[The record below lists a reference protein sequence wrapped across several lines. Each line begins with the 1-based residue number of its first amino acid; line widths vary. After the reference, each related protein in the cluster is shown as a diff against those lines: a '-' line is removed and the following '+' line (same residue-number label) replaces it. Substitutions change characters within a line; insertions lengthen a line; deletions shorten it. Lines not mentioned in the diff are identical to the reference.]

1 MSATTDSGRRGLA
14 LMERLLDSLTDP
26 ARRERSVAAALL
38 CYVALWT
45 LYGILAKASQD
56 IHVDMS
62 EQFALARELA
72 LGYPKHPPLTMAV
85 VRAWFAVFPAADWAY
100 YLLAMANVGLT
111 LWIVWRLMARFVD
124 GEKRVVGLALLTL
137 VPFFNFHALKFN
149 VNTVLMPLWA
159 ATTLWFLRSFE
170 TRRPLDAALAG
181 LAAAASMYGKY
192 WSVFL
197 LIGLGLAALAD
208 PRRAAYFRSAA
219 PWVTVAVGALALAP
233 HAAWLVANDFAPFSY
248 AVVVHG
254 ASSLV
259 STLGAVGGY
268 LAGSVGYVAIPLII
282 VYFAARPVGAT
293 VRDMAWPAQPQ
304 RRLAALAFWA
314 VLLTPALVAPFTG
327 VRLTSLW
334 TMSAW
339 TLLPVMLLSSPQV
352 TISRRDALGHP
363 ERWPPPSRSR
373 WSPPLRRSA
382 LPSTAPSRRRALLS
396 PRYWPSRSRGCGAR
410 QPINRCGC
418 SAATRNSPTP
428 CRSTCRA
435 NHSRC
440 MCSTG
445 SRFPR
450 RWRRAS
456 GATASRWSV
465 RRAPRS
471 ARPPACVSTAR
482 SRGRAARCPACR
494 SKSRSSGVTSASG
507 ASGRAI
513 SSSPFRRCRRTGSPA
528 ARPRYGLPGAALQNG
543 MTAVLSSVTAF
554 CSVERPCACV
564 RSKSA

>member
-26 ARRERSVAAALL
+26 ERRERSVAAALL

-219 PWVTVAVGALALAP
+219 PWITVAVGALALAP

-339 TLLPVMLLSSPQV
+339 TLLPVMLLSSPLV
-352 TISRRDALGHP
+352 MISRRDALGILTLAAAFPVAVVVAAPAIGFAIHSSEPPPGTAQSSLLAEPVERVWRETTNQPLRLFGGYEEFTDAVPFYMPSQPFAVHVLDGVAVSQALEARIGRDGIALVCPTRSP
-363 ERWPPPSRSR
+363 ERPTTGLCIDRAVARARCSLPGMQVEVEVFRRYLGVGGKRARYLIITIPPMQADRL
-373 WSPPLRRSA
+373 PPLRD
-382 LPSTAPSRRRALLS
+382 L
-396 PRYWPSRSRGCGAR
+396 
-410 QPINRCGC
+410 
-418 SAATRNSPTP
+418 AAGYP
-428 CRSTCRA
+428 
-435 NHSRC
+435 
-440 MCSTG
+440 
-445 SRFPR
+445 
-450 RWRRAS
+450 
-456 GATASRWSV
+456 V
-465 RRAPRS
+465 R
-471 ARPPACVSTAR
+471 
-482 SRGRAARCPACR
+482 
-494 SKSRSSGVTSASG
+494 
-507 ASGRAI
+507 
-513 SSSPFRRCRRTGSPA
+513 PFKT
-528 ARPRYGLPGAALQNG
+528 
-543 MTAVLSSVTAF
+543 
-554 CSVERPCACV
+554 E
-564 RSKSA
+564 

>member
-339 TLLPVMLLSSPQV
+339 TLLPVMLLSSPLV
-352 TISRRDALGHP
+352 TISRRDALGILTLAAAFPVAMVAAAPAIGFAIHSSEPPPGTAQSSLLAEPVERVWRETTNQPLRLFGGYEEFTDAVPFYMPSQPLAVHVLDGVAVSQALEARIGRDGIALVCPTRSP
-363 ERWPPPSRSR
+363 ERPTTGLCIDRAVARARCSLPGMQVEVEVFRRHLGVGGKRARYLIITIPPMQADRL
-373 WSPPLRRSA
+373 PPLRD
-382 LPSTAPSRRRALLS
+382 L
-396 PRYWPSRSRGCGAR
+396 
-410 QPINRCGC
+410 
-418 SAATRNSPTP
+418 ATGYP
-428 CRSTCRA
+428 
-435 NHSRC
+435 
-440 MCSTG
+440 
-445 SRFPR
+445 
-450 RWRRAS
+450 
-456 GATASRWSV
+456 
-465 RRAPRS
+465 
-471 ARPPACVSTAR
+471 ARPFKT
-482 SRGRAARCPACR
+482 
-494 SKSRSSGVTSASG
+494 
-507 ASGRAI
+507 
-513 SSSPFRRCRRTGSPA
+513 
-528 ARPRYGLPGAALQNG
+528 
-543 MTAVLSSVTAF
+543 
-554 CSVERPCACV
+554 E
-564 RSKSA
+564 

>member
-45 LYGILAKASQD
+45 LYGLLAKASQD

-170 TRRPLDAALAG
+170 TRRPLDAALTG

-282 VYFAARPVGAT
+282 VSFAARPVGAT

-339 TLLPVMLLSSPQV
+339 TLLPVMLLSSPLV
-352 TISRRDALGHP
+352 MISRRDALGILTLAAAFPVAMVAAAPAIGFAIHSSEPPPGTAQSSLLAEPVERVWRETTNQPLRLFGGYEEFTDAVPFYMPSQPLAVHVLDGVAVSQALEARIGRDGIALVCPTRSP
-363 ERWPPPSRSR
+363 ERPTTGLCIDRAVARARCSLPGMQVEVEVFRRHLGVGGKRARYLIITIPPMQADRL
-373 WSPPLRRSA
+373 PPLRD
-382 LPSTAPSRRRALLS
+382 L
-396 PRYWPSRSRGCGAR
+396 
-410 QPINRCGC
+410 
-418 SAATRNSPTP
+418 ATGYP
-428 CRSTCRA
+428 
-435 NHSRC
+435 
-440 MCSTG
+440 
-445 SRFPR
+445 
-450 RWRRAS
+450 
-456 GATASRWSV
+456 
-465 RRAPRS
+465 
-471 ARPPACVSTAR
+471 ARPFKT
-482 SRGRAARCPACR
+482 
-494 SKSRSSGVTSASG
+494 
-507 ASGRAI
+507 
-513 SSSPFRRCRRTGSPA
+513 
-528 ARPRYGLPGAALQNG
+528 
-543 MTAVLSSVTAF
+543 
-554 CSVERPCACV
+554 E
-564 RSKSA
+564 

>member
-14 LMERLLDSLTDP
+14 FMERLLDSLTDP

-45 LYGILAKASQD
+45 LYGTLAKASQD

-100 YLLAMANVGLT
+100 YLLAMANIGLT

-282 VYFAARPVGAT
+282 VSFAVRPVGAT

-314 VLLTPALVAPFTG
+314 VLLTPALVAPVTG

-352 TISRRDALGHP
+352 TISRRDALGILNVAAAFPVAMVAAAPAIGFAIHSSEPPPGTAQSSLLAEPVERVWRETTNQPLRLFGGYEEFTDAVPFYMPSQPFAVHVLDGVAVSQALEARIGRDGIALVCPTRSP
-363 ERWPPPSRSR
+363 ERPTTGLCIDRAVARARCSLPGMQVEVEVFRRYLGVGGKRARYLIITIPPMQADRL
-373 WSPPLRRSA
+373 PPLRD
-382 LPSTAPSRRRALLS
+382 L
-396 PRYWPSRSRGCGAR
+396 
-410 QPINRCGC
+410 
-418 SAATRNSPTP
+418 ATGYP
-428 CRSTCRA
+428 
-435 NHSRC
+435 
-440 MCSTG
+440 
-445 SRFPR
+445 
-450 RWRRAS
+450 
-456 GATASRWSV
+456 V
-465 RRAPRS
+465 R
-471 ARPPACVSTAR
+471 
-482 SRGRAARCPACR
+482 
-494 SKSRSSGVTSASG
+494 
-507 ASGRAI
+507 
-513 SSSPFRRCRRTGSPA
+513 PFKT
-528 ARPRYGLPGAALQNG
+528 
-543 MTAVLSSVTAF
+543 
-554 CSVERPCACV
+554 E
-564 RSKSA
+564 

>member
-352 TISRRDALGHP
+352 TISRRDALGILTLAAAFPVAMVAAAPAIGFAIHSSEPPPGTAQSSLLAEPVERVWRETTNQPLRLFGGYEEFTDAVPFYMPSQPFAVHVLDGVAVSQALEARIGRDGIALVCPTRSP
-363 ERWPPPSRSR
+363 ERPTTGLCIDRAVARARCSLPGMQVEVEVFRRYLGVGGKRARYLIITIPPMQADRL
-373 WSPPLRRSA
+373 PPLRD
-382 LPSTAPSRRRALLS
+382 L
-396 PRYWPSRSRGCGAR
+396 
-410 QPINRCGC
+410 
-418 SAATRNSPTP
+418 ATGYP
-428 CRSTCRA
+428 
-435 NHSRC
+435 
-440 MCSTG
+440 
-445 SRFPR
+445 
-450 RWRRAS
+450 
-456 GATASRWSV
+456 V
-465 RRAPRS
+465 R
-471 ARPPACVSTAR
+471 
-482 SRGRAARCPACR
+482 
-494 SKSRSSGVTSASG
+494 
-507 ASGRAI
+507 
-513 SSSPFRRCRRTGSPA
+513 PFKT
-528 ARPRYGLPGAALQNG
+528 
-543 MTAVLSSVTAF
+543 
-554 CSVERPCACV
+554 E
-564 RSKSA
+564 

>member
-282 VYFAARPVGAT
+282 VSFAVRPVGAT

-314 VLLTPALVAPFTG
+314 VLLTPALVAPVTG

-339 TLLPVMLLSSPQV
+339 TLLPVMLLSSPLV
-352 TISRRDALGHP
+352 MISRRDALGILTLSAAFPVAMVAAAPAIGFAIHSSEPPPGTAQSSLLAEPVERVWRETTNQPLRLFGGYEEFTDAVPFYMPSHPLAVHVLDGVAVSQALEARIGRDGIALVCPTRSP
-363 ERWPPPSRSR
+363 ERPTTGLCIDRAVARARCSLPGMQVEVEVFRRHLGVGGKRARYLIITIPPMQADRL
-373 WSPPLRRSA
+373 PPLRD
-382 LPSTAPSRRRALLS
+382 L
-396 PRYWPSRSRGCGAR
+396 
-410 QPINRCGC
+410 
-418 SAATRNSPTP
+418 ATGYP
-428 CRSTCRA
+428 
-435 NHSRC
+435 
-440 MCSTG
+440 
-445 SRFPR
+445 
-450 RWRRAS
+450 
-456 GATASRWSV
+456 V
-465 RRAPRS
+465 R
-471 ARPPACVSTAR
+471 
-482 SRGRAARCPACR
+482 
-494 SKSRSSGVTSASG
+494 
-507 ASGRAI
+507 
-513 SSSPFRRCRRTGSPA
+513 PFKT
-528 ARPRYGLPGAALQNG
+528 
-543 MTAVLSSVTAF
+543 
-554 CSVERPCACV
+554 E
-564 RSKSA
+564 

>member
-45 LYGILAKASQD
+45 LYGMLAKASQD

-282 VYFAARPVGAT
+282 VSFAARPVGAT
-293 VRDMAWPAQPQ
+293 IRDMAWPAQPQ

-339 TLLPVMLLSSPQV
+339 TLLPVMLLSSPLV
-352 TISRRDALGHP
+352 MISRRDALGILTLAAAFPVAMVAAAPAIGFAIHSSEPPPGTAQSSLLAEPVERVWRETTDQPLRLFGGYEEFTDAVPFYMPSHPLAVHVLDGVAVSQALEARIGRDGIALVCPTRSP
-363 ERWPPPSRSR
+363 ERPTTGLCIDRAVARARCSLPGMQVEVEVFRRHLGVGGKRARYLIITIPPMQADRL
-373 WSPPLRRSA
+373 PPLRD
-382 LPSTAPSRRRALLS
+382 L
-396 PRYWPSRSRGCGAR
+396 
-410 QPINRCGC
+410 
-418 SAATRNSPTP
+418 ATGYP
-428 CRSTCRA
+428 
-435 NHSRC
+435 
-440 MCSTG
+440 
-445 SRFPR
+445 
-450 RWRRAS
+450 
-456 GATASRWSV
+456 
-465 RRAPRS
+465 
-471 ARPPACVSTAR
+471 ARPF
-482 SRGRAARCPACR
+482 
-494 SKSRSSGVTSASG
+494 K
-507 ASGRAI
+507 
-513 SSSPFRRCRRTGSPA
+513 
-528 ARPRYGLPGAALQNG
+528 
-543 MTAVLSSVTAF
+543 M
-554 CSVERPCACV
+554 E
-564 RSKSA
+564 

>member
-14 LMERLLDSLTDP
+14 FMERLLDSLTDP

-45 LYGILAKASQD
+45 LYGTLAKASQD

-100 YLLAMANVGLT
+100 YLLAMANIGLT

-124 GEKRVVGLALLTL
+124 GEKRVVGLALLTW

-339 TLLPVMLLSSPQV
+339 TLLPVMLLSSPLV
-352 TISRRDALGHP
+352 MISRRDALGILTLAAAFPVAVVVAAPAIGFAIHSSEPPPGTAQSSLLAEPVERVWRETTNQPLRLFGGYEEFTDAAPFYMPSQPFAVHVLDGVAVSQALEARIGRDGIALVCPTRSP
-363 ERWPPPSRSR
+363 ERPTTGLCIDRAVARARCSLPGMQVEVEVFRRYLGVGGKRARYLIITIPPMQADRL
-373 WSPPLRRSA
+373 PPLRD
-382 LPSTAPSRRRALLS
+382 L
-396 PRYWPSRSRGCGAR
+396 
-410 QPINRCGC
+410 
-418 SAATRNSPTP
+418 ATGYP
-428 CRSTCRA
+428 
-435 NHSRC
+435 
-440 MCSTG
+440 
-445 SRFPR
+445 
-450 RWRRAS
+450 
-456 GATASRWSV
+456 
-465 RRAPRS
+465 
-471 ARPPACVSTAR
+471 ARPFKT
-482 SRGRAARCPACR
+482 
-494 SKSRSSGVTSASG
+494 
-507 ASGRAI
+507 
-513 SSSPFRRCRRTGSPA
+513 
-528 ARPRYGLPGAALQNG
+528 
-543 MTAVLSSVTAF
+543 
-554 CSVERPCACV
+554 E
-564 RSKSA
+564 

>member
-282 VYFAARPVGAT
+282 VSFAARPVGAT
-293 VRDMAWPAQPQ
+293 IRDMAWPAQPQ

-339 TLLPVMLLSSPQV
+339 TLLPVMLLSSPLV
-352 TISRRDALGHP
+352 MISRRDALGILTLAAAFPVAMVAAAPAIGFAIHSSEPPPGTAQSSLLAEPVERVWRETTDQPLRLFGGYEEFTDAVPFYMPSHPLAVHVLDGVAVSQALEARIGRDGIALVCPTRSP
-363 ERWPPPSRSR
+363 ERLTTGLCIDRAVARARCSLPGMQVEVEVFRRHLGVGGKRARYLIITIPPMQADRL
-373 WSPPLRRSA
+373 PPLRD
-382 LPSTAPSRRRALLS
+382 L
-396 PRYWPSRSRGCGAR
+396 
-410 QPINRCGC
+410 
-418 SAATRNSPTP
+418 ATGYP
-428 CRSTCRA
+428 
-435 NHSRC
+435 
-440 MCSTG
+440 
-445 SRFPR
+445 
-450 RWRRAS
+450 
-456 GATASRWSV
+456 
-465 RRAPRS
+465 
-471 ARPPACVSTAR
+471 ARPFKT
-482 SRGRAARCPACR
+482 
-494 SKSRSSGVTSASG
+494 
-507 ASGRAI
+507 
-513 SSSPFRRCRRTGSPA
+513 
-528 ARPRYGLPGAALQNG
+528 
-543 MTAVLSSVTAF
+543 
-554 CSVERPCACV
+554 E
-564 RSKSA
+564 

>member
-56 IHVDMS
+56 VHVDMS

-282 VYFAARPVGAT
+282 VYFAARPVSAT

-352 TISRRDALGHP
+352 TISRRDALGILTLAAAFPVAMVAAAPAIGFAIHSSEPPPGTAQSSLLAEPVERVWRETTNQPLRLFGGYEEFTDAVPFYMPSQPFAVHVLDGVAVSQALEARIGRDGIALVCPTRSP
-363 ERWPPPSRSR
+363 ERPTTGLCIDRAVARARCSLPGMQVEVEVFRRYLGVGGKRARYLIITIPPMQADRL
-373 WSPPLRRSA
+373 PPLRD
-382 LPSTAPSRRRALLS
+382 L
-396 PRYWPSRSRGCGAR
+396 
-410 QPINRCGC
+410 
-418 SAATRNSPTP
+418 ATGYP
-428 CRSTCRA
+428 
-435 NHSRC
+435 
-440 MCSTG
+440 
-445 SRFPR
+445 
-450 RWRRAS
+450 
-456 GATASRWSV
+456 
-465 RRAPRS
+465 
-471 ARPPACVSTAR
+471 ARPFKT
-482 SRGRAARCPACR
+482 
-494 SKSRSSGVTSASG
+494 
-507 ASGRAI
+507 
-513 SSSPFRRCRRTGSPA
+513 
-528 ARPRYGLPGAALQNG
+528 
-543 MTAVLSSVTAF
+543 
-554 CSVERPCACV
+554 E
-564 RSKSA
+564 

>member
-45 LYGILAKASQD
+45 LYGTLAKASQD

-282 VYFAARPVGAT
+282 VSFAARPVGAT
-293 VRDMAWPAQPQ
+293 VRDMAWPAQPE

-352 TISRRDALGHP
+352 TISRRDALGILTLAAAFPVAMVAAAPAIGFAIHSSEPPPGTAQSSLLAEPVERVWRETTDQPLRLFGGYEEFTDAVPFYMPSHPLAVHVLDGVAVSQALEARIGRDGIALVCPTRSP
-363 ERWPPPSRSR
+363 ERPTTGLCIDRAVARARCSLPGTQVEVEVFRRYLGVGSTRERYLIVTIPPMQADKL
-373 WSPPLRRSA
+373 PPLRELVA
-382 LPSTAPSRRRALLS
+382 GYATPQFKTGQL
-396 PRYWPSRSRGCGAR
+396 
-410 QPINRCGC
+410 QP
-418 SAATRNSPTP
+418 
-428 CRSTCRA
+428 
-435 NHSRC
+435 
-440 MCSTG
+440 
-445 SRFPR
+445 
-450 RWRRAS
+450 
-456 GATASRWSV
+456 
-465 RRAPRS
+465 
-471 ARPPACVSTAR
+471 
-482 SRGRAARCPACR
+482 
-494 SKSRSSGVTSASG
+494 
-507 ASGRAI
+507 
-513 SSSPFRRCRRTGSPA
+513 
-528 ARPRYGLPGAALQNG
+528 
-543 MTAVLSSVTAF
+543 
-554 CSVERPCACV
+554 
-564 RSKSA
+564 

>member
-268 LAGSVGYVAIPLII
+268 LAGSVGYIAIPLIL

-352 TISRRDALGHP
+352 TISRRDALGILTLAAAFPVAMVAAAPAIGFAIHSSEPPPGTAQSSLLAEPVERVWRETTNQPLRLFGGYEEFTDAVPFYMPSQPLAVHLLDGVVVSQALEARIGRDGIALVCPTRSP
-363 ERWPPPSRSR
+363 ERPPAGLCIDRAVARARCSLPGMQVEVEVLRR
-373 WSPPLRRSA
+373 HLGVGGKRARYLIITIPPMQADRLPPLRD
-382 LPSTAPSRRRALLS
+382 L
-396 PRYWPSRSRGCGAR
+396 
-410 QPINRCGC
+410 
-418 SAATRNSPTP
+418 ATGYP
-428 CRSTCRA
+428 
-435 NHSRC
+435 
-440 MCSTG
+440 
-445 SRFPR
+445 
-450 RWRRAS
+450 
-456 GATASRWSV
+456 V
-465 RRAPRS
+465 R
-471 ARPPACVSTAR
+471 
-482 SRGRAARCPACR
+482 
-494 SKSRSSGVTSASG
+494 
-507 ASGRAI
+507 
-513 SSSPFRRCRRTGSPA
+513 PFKT
-528 ARPRYGLPGAALQNG
+528 
-543 MTAVLSSVTAF
+543 
-554 CSVERPCACV
+554 E
-564 RSKSA
+564 

>member
-1 MSATTDSGRRGLA
+1 
-14 LMERLLDSLTDP
+14 MERLLDSLTDP

-124 GEKRVVGLALLTL
+124 GEKRVVGLALLTW

-339 TLLPVMLLSSPQV
+339 TLLPVMLLSSPLV
-352 TISRRDALGHP
+352 MISRRDALGILTLAAAFPVAVVVAAPAIGFAIHSSEPPPGTAQSSLLAEPVERVWRETTNQPLRLFGGYEEFTDAVPFYMPSQPFAVHVLDGVAVSQALEARIGRDGIALVCPTRSP
-363 ERWPPPSRSR
+363 ERPTTGLCIDRAVARARCSLPGMQVEVEVFRRYLGVGGKRARYLIITIPPMQADRL
-373 WSPPLRRSA
+373 PPLRD
-382 LPSTAPSRRRALLS
+382 L
-396 PRYWPSRSRGCGAR
+396 
-410 QPINRCGC
+410 
-418 SAATRNSPTP
+418 ATGYP
-428 CRSTCRA
+428 
-435 NHSRC
+435 
-440 MCSTG
+440 
-445 SRFPR
+445 
-450 RWRRAS
+450 
-456 GATASRWSV
+456 V
-465 RRAPRS
+465 R
-471 ARPPACVSTAR
+471 
-482 SRGRAARCPACR
+482 
-494 SKSRSSGVTSASG
+494 
-507 ASGRAI
+507 
-513 SSSPFRRCRRTGSPA
+513 PFKT
-528 ARPRYGLPGAALQNG
+528 
-543 MTAVLSSVTAF
+543 
-554 CSVERPCACV
+554 E
-564 RSKSA
+564 

>member
-56 IHVDMS
+56 VHVDMS

-85 VRAWFAVFPAADWAY
+85 VRAWFAVFPTADWAY

-159 ATTLWFLRSFE
+159 VTTLWFLRSFE
-170 TRRPLDAALAG
+170 TQRPLDAALAG

-268 LAGSVGYVAIPLII
+268 FAGSVGYVAIPLII
-282 VYFAARPVGAT
+282 VYFAARPVSAT

-339 TLLPVMLLSSPQV
+339 TLLPVMLLSSPLV
-352 TISRRDALGHP
+352 MISRRDALGILTLAAAFPVAVVVAAPAIGFAIHSSEPPPGTAQSSLLAEPVERVWRETTNQPLRLFGGYEEFTDAVPFYMPSHPLAVHVLDGVAVSQALEARIGRDGIALVCPTRSP
-363 ERWPPPSRSR
+363 ERPTTGLCIDRAVVRARCSLPGVQVEIEVFRRYLGVTGKRARYLIITIPPMQADRL
-373 WSPPLRRSA
+373 PPLRD
-382 LPSTAPSRRRALLS
+382 L
-396 PRYWPSRSRGCGAR
+396 
-410 QPINRCGC
+410 
-418 SAATRNSPTP
+418 ATGYP
-428 CRSTCRA
+428 
-435 NHSRC
+435 
-440 MCSTG
+440 
-445 SRFPR
+445 
-450 RWRRAS
+450 
-456 GATASRWSV
+456 
-465 RRAPRS
+465 
-471 ARPPACVSTAR
+471 ARPFKT
-482 SRGRAARCPACR
+482 
-494 SKSRSSGVTSASG
+494 
-507 ASGRAI
+507 
-513 SSSPFRRCRRTGSPA
+513 
-528 ARPRYGLPGAALQNG
+528 
-543 MTAVLSSVTAF
+543 
-554 CSVERPCACV
+554 E
-564 RSKSA
+564 

>member
-282 VYFAARPVGAT
+282 VSFAARPVGAT
-293 VRDMAWPAQPQ
+293 IRDMAWPAQPQ

-339 TLLPVMLLSSPQV
+339 TLLPVMLLSSPLV
-352 TISRRDALGHP
+352 MISRRDALGILTLAAAFPVAMVAAAPAIGFAIHSSEPPPGTAQSSLLAEPVERVWRETTNQPLRLFGGYEEFTDAVPFYMPSQPLAVHLLDGVVVSQALEARIGRDGIALVCPTRSP
-363 ERWPPPSRSR
+363 ERPTTGLCIDRAVARARCSLPGMQVEVEVFRRHLGVGGKRARYLIITIPPMQADRL
-373 WSPPLRRSA
+373 PPLRD
-382 LPSTAPSRRRALLS
+382 L
-396 PRYWPSRSRGCGAR
+396 
-410 QPINRCGC
+410 
-418 SAATRNSPTP
+418 ATGYP
-428 CRSTCRA
+428 
-435 NHSRC
+435 
-440 MCSTG
+440 
-445 SRFPR
+445 
-450 RWRRAS
+450 
-456 GATASRWSV
+456 
-465 RRAPRS
+465 
-471 ARPPACVSTAR
+471 ARPFKT
-482 SRGRAARCPACR
+482 
-494 SKSRSSGVTSASG
+494 
-507 ASGRAI
+507 
-513 SSSPFRRCRRTGSPA
+513 
-528 ARPRYGLPGAALQNG
+528 
-543 MTAVLSSVTAF
+543 
-554 CSVERPCACV
+554 E
-564 RSKSA
+564 

>member
-219 PWVTVAVGALALAP
+219 PWVIVAVGALALAP

-282 VYFAARPVGAT
+282 VSFAARPVGAT
-293 VRDMAWPAQPQ
+293 IRDMAWPAQPQ

-339 TLLPVMLLSSPQV
+339 TLLPVMLLSSPLMM
-352 TISRRDALGHP
+352 ISRRDALGILTLATAFPVAMVAAAPAIGFAIHSSEPPPGTAQSSLLAEPVERVWRETTNQPLRLFGGYEEFTDAVPFYMPSHPLAVHVLDGVAVSQALEARIGRDGIALVCPTRSP
-363 ERWPPPSRSR
+363 ERPTTGLCIDRAVARARCSLPGMQVEVEVFRRHLGVGGKRARYLIITIPPMQADRL
-373 WSPPLRRSA
+373 PPLRD
-382 LPSTAPSRRRALLS
+382 L
-396 PRYWPSRSRGCGAR
+396 
-410 QPINRCGC
+410 
-418 SAATRNSPTP
+418 ATGYP
-428 CRSTCRA
+428 
-435 NHSRC
+435 
-440 MCSTG
+440 
-445 SRFPR
+445 
-450 RWRRAS
+450 
-456 GATASRWSV
+456 V
-465 RRAPRS
+465 R
-471 ARPPACVSTAR
+471 
-482 SRGRAARCPACR
+482 
-494 SKSRSSGVTSASG
+494 
-507 ASGRAI
+507 
-513 SSSPFRRCRRTGSPA
+513 PFKT
-528 ARPRYGLPGAALQNG
+528 
-543 MTAVLSSVTAF
+543 
-554 CSVERPCACV
+554 E
-564 RSKSA
+564 

>member
-14 LMERLLDSLTDP
+14 LMERLLDSLIDP

-170 TRRPLDAALAG
+170 TRRPLEAALAG

-233 HAAWLVANDFAPFSY
+233 HVAWLVTNDFAPFSY

-254 ASSLV
+254 ASSFV

-282 VYFAARPVGAT
+282 VVVAARPMGTT

-339 TLLPVMLLSSPQV
+339 TLLPVMLLSSPLV
-352 TISRRDALGHP
+352 MISRRDALAILTLAAAFPVAMVAAAPAIGFAIHSSEPPPGTAQSSLLAEPVERVWRETTNQPLRLFGGYEEFTDAVPFYMPSQPFAVHVLDGVPVSQALEARIGRDGIALVCPTRSP
-363 ERWPPPSRSR
+363 ERPTTGLCIDRAVARARCSLPGMQVEVEVFRRHLGVGGKRARYLIITIPPMQADRL
-373 WSPPLRRSA
+373 PPLRE
-382 LPSTAPSRRRALLS
+382 L
-396 PRYWPSRSRGCGAR
+396 
-410 QPINRCGC
+410 
-418 SAATRNSPTP
+418 ATGYP
-428 CRSTCRA
+428 
-435 NHSRC
+435 
-440 MCSTG
+440 
-445 SRFPR
+445 
-450 RWRRAS
+450 
-456 GATASRWSV
+456 
-465 RRAPRS
+465 
-471 ARPPACVSTAR
+471 ARPFKT
-482 SRGRAARCPACR
+482 
-494 SKSRSSGVTSASG
+494 
-507 ASGRAI
+507 
-513 SSSPFRRCRRTGSPA
+513 
-528 ARPRYGLPGAALQNG
+528 
-543 MTAVLSSVTAF
+543 
-554 CSVERPCACV
+554 E
-564 RSKSA
+564 

>member
-45 LYGILAKASQD
+45 LYGLLAKASQD

-293 VRDMAWPAQPQ
+293 VRNMAWPAQPQ

-339 TLLPVMLLSSPQV
+339 TLLPVMLLSSPLV
-352 TISRRDALGHP
+352 TISRRDALGILTLAAAFPVAMVAAAPAIGFAIHSSEPPPGTAQSSLLAEPVERVWRETTNQPLRLFGGYEEFTDAVPFYMPSQPLAVHVLDGVAVSQALEARIGRDGIALVCPTRSP
-363 ERWPPPSRSR
+363 ERPTTGLCIDRAVARARCSLPGMQVEVEVFRRHLGVGGKRARYLIITIPPMQADRL
-373 WSPPLRRSA
+373 PPLRD
-382 LPSTAPSRRRALLS
+382 L
-396 PRYWPSRSRGCGAR
+396 
-410 QPINRCGC
+410 
-418 SAATRNSPTP
+418 ATGYP
-428 CRSTCRA
+428 
-435 NHSRC
+435 
-440 MCSTG
+440 
-445 SRFPR
+445 
-450 RWRRAS
+450 
-456 GATASRWSV
+456 
-465 RRAPRS
+465 
-471 ARPPACVSTAR
+471 ARPFKT
-482 SRGRAARCPACR
+482 
-494 SKSRSSGVTSASG
+494 
-507 ASGRAI
+507 
-513 SSSPFRRCRRTGSPA
+513 
-528 ARPRYGLPGAALQNG
+528 
-543 MTAVLSSVTAF
+543 
-554 CSVERPCACV
+554 E
-564 RSKSA
+564 

>member
-14 LMERLLDSLTDP
+14 FMERLLDSLTDP

-45 LYGILAKASQD
+45 LYGTLAKASQD

-170 TRRPLDAALAG
+170 TRHPLDAALAG

-352 TISRRDALGHP
+352 TISRRDALGILTLAAAFPVAMVAAAPAIGFAIHSSEPPPGTAQSSLLAEPVERVWRETTNQPLRLFGGYEEFTDAVPFYMPSQPFAVHVLDGVAVSQALEARIGRDGIALVCPTRSP
-363 ERWPPPSRSR
+363 ERPTTGLCIDRAVARARCSLPGMQVEVEVFRRHLGVGGKRVRYLIITIPPMQADRL
-373 WSPPLRRSA
+373 PPLRD
-382 LPSTAPSRRRALLS
+382 L
-396 PRYWPSRSRGCGAR
+396 
-410 QPINRCGC
+410 
-418 SAATRNSPTP
+418 ATGYP
-428 CRSTCRA
+428 
-435 NHSRC
+435 
-440 MCSTG
+440 
-445 SRFPR
+445 
-450 RWRRAS
+450 
-456 GATASRWSV
+456 V
-465 RRAPRS
+465 R
-471 ARPPACVSTAR
+471 
-482 SRGRAARCPACR
+482 
-494 SKSRSSGVTSASG
+494 
-507 ASGRAI
+507 
-513 SSSPFRRCRRTGSPA
+513 PFKT
-528 ARPRYGLPGAALQNG
+528 
-543 MTAVLSSVTAF
+543 
-554 CSVERPCACV
+554 E
-564 RSKSA
+564 

>member
-293 VRDMAWPAQPQ
+293 VRNMAWPAQPQ

-339 TLLPVMLLSSPQV
+339 TLLPVMLLSSPLV
-352 TISRRDALGHP
+352 MISRRDALGILTLAAAFPVALVVAAPAIGFAIHSSEPPPGTAQSSLLAEPVERVWRETTNQPLRLFGGYEEFTDAVPFYMPSQPLAVHVLDGVAVSQALEARIGRDGIALVCPTRSP
-363 ERWPPPSRSR
+363 ERPTTGLCIDRAVARARCSLPGMQVEVEVFRRHLGVGGKRARYLIITIPPMQADRL
-373 WSPPLRRSA
+373 PPLRD
-382 LPSTAPSRRRALLS
+382 L
-396 PRYWPSRSRGCGAR
+396 
-410 QPINRCGC
+410 
-418 SAATRNSPTP
+418 ATGYP
-428 CRSTCRA
+428 
-435 NHSRC
+435 
-440 MCSTG
+440 
-445 SRFPR
+445 
-450 RWRRAS
+450 
-456 GATASRWSV
+456 
-465 RRAPRS
+465 
-471 ARPPACVSTAR
+471 ARPFKT
-482 SRGRAARCPACR
+482 
-494 SKSRSSGVTSASG
+494 
-507 ASGRAI
+507 
-513 SSSPFRRCRRTGSPA
+513 
-528 ARPRYGLPGAALQNG
+528 
-543 MTAVLSSVTAF
+543 
-554 CSVERPCACV
+554 E
-564 RSKSA
+564 

>member
-45 LYGILAKASQD
+45 LYGTLAKASQD

-85 VRAWFAVFPAADWAY
+85 VRAWFAVFPTADWAY

-352 TISRRDALGHP
+352 TISRRDALGILTLAAAFPVAMVAAAPAIGFAIHSSEPPPGTAQSSLLAEPVERVWRETTNQPLRLFGGYEEFTDAVPFYMPSQPFAVHVLDGVAVSQALEARIGRDGIALVCPTRSP
-363 ERWPPPSRSR
+363 ERPTTGLCIDRAVARARCSLPGMQVEVEVFRRYLGVGGKRARYLIITIPPMQADRL
-373 WSPPLRRSA
+373 PPLRD
-382 LPSTAPSRRRALLS
+382 L
-396 PRYWPSRSRGCGAR
+396 
-410 QPINRCGC
+410 
-418 SAATRNSPTP
+418 ATGYP
-428 CRSTCRA
+428 
-435 NHSRC
+435 
-440 MCSTG
+440 
-445 SRFPR
+445 
-450 RWRRAS
+450 
-456 GATASRWSV
+456 
-465 RRAPRS
+465 
-471 ARPPACVSTAR
+471 ARPFKT
-482 SRGRAARCPACR
+482 
-494 SKSRSSGVTSASG
+494 
-507 ASGRAI
+507 
-513 SSSPFRRCRRTGSPA
+513 
-528 ARPRYGLPGAALQNG
+528 
-543 MTAVLSSVTAF
+543 
-554 CSVERPCACV
+554 E
-564 RSKSA
+564 

>member
-26 ARRERSVAAALL
+26 ARRERAMAAALL

-45 LYGILAKASQD
+45 LYGTLAKASQD

-85 VRAWFAVFPAADWAY
+85 VRAWFAVFPTADWAY

-233 HAAWLVANDFAPFSY
+233 HVAWLVANDFAPFSY
-248 AVVVHG
+248 AVIVHG

-268 LAGSVGYVAIPLII
+268 LIGSVGYVAIPLII
-282 VYFAARPVGAT
+282 VALAARPVGAT
-293 VRDMAWPAQPQ
+293 VRDMAWPTQSQ

-352 TISRRDALGHP
+352 TISRRHALGILTLAVVFPVAMVAAAPAIGFAIHSS
-363 ERWPPPSRSR
+363 EPPPGAAQSSVLAEPVERVWRQTTDQPLRLFGGYEEFTDAVPFYMPSHPLAVHVLDGVAVSQALEARIGRDGIALVCPTRSAER
-373 WSPPLRRSA
+373 PTTGLCVDRAVARARCSLPGVQVEIEVLRRYLGVAGKRARYLIITIPPMQVDRLPPLRD
-382 LPSTAPSRRRALLS
+382 L
-396 PRYWPSRSRGCGAR
+396 
-410 QPINRCGC
+410 
-418 SAATRNSPTP
+418 ATGYP
-428 CRSTCRA
+428 
-435 NHSRC
+435 
-440 MCSTG
+440 
-445 SRFPR
+445 
-450 RWRRAS
+450 
-456 GATASRWSV
+456 
-465 RRAPRS
+465 
-471 ARPPACVSTAR
+471 AR
-482 SRGRAARCPACR
+482 SV
-494 SKSRSSGVTSASG
+494 KT
-507 ASGRAI
+507 
-513 SSSPFRRCRRTGSPA
+513 
-528 ARPRYGLPGAALQNG
+528 
-543 MTAVLSSVTAF
+543 
-554 CSVERPCACV
+554 E
-564 RSKSA
+564 

>member
-208 PRRAAYFRSAA
+208 PRRGTYFRSAA

-339 TLLPVMLLSSPQV
+339 TLLPVMLLSSPLV
-352 TISRRDALGHP
+352 MISRRDALGILTLAAAFPVAVVVAAPAIGFAIHSSEPPPGTAQSSLLAEPVERVWRETTNQPLRLFGGYEEFTDAVPFYMPSQPFAVHVLDGVAVSQALEARIGRDGIALVCPTRSP
-363 ERWPPPSRSR
+363 ERPTTGLCIDRAVARARCSLPGMQVEVEVFRRHLGVGGKRARYLIITIPPMQADRL
-373 WSPPLRRSA
+373 PPLRD
-382 LPSTAPSRRRALLS
+382 L
-396 PRYWPSRSRGCGAR
+396 
-410 QPINRCGC
+410 
-418 SAATRNSPTP
+418 ATGYP
-428 CRSTCRA
+428 
-435 NHSRC
+435 
-440 MCSTG
+440 
-445 SRFPR
+445 
-450 RWRRAS
+450 
-456 GATASRWSV
+456 V
-465 RRAPRS
+465 R
-471 ARPPACVSTAR
+471 
-482 SRGRAARCPACR
+482 
-494 SKSRSSGVTSASG
+494 
-507 ASGRAI
+507 
-513 SSSPFRRCRRTGSPA
+513 PFKT
-528 ARPRYGLPGAALQNG
+528 
-543 MTAVLSSVTAF
+543 
-554 CSVERPCACV
+554 E
-564 RSKSA
+564 

>member
-352 TISRRDALGHP
+352 TISRRDALGILTLAAAFPVAVVVAAPAIGFAIHSSEPPPGTAQSSLLAEPVERVWRETTNQPLRLFGGYEEFTDAVPFYMPSQPFAVHVLDGVAVSQALEARIGRDGIALVCPTRSP
-363 ERWPPPSRSR
+363 ERPTTGLCIDRAVARARCSLPGMQVEVEVFRRHLGVGGKRARYLIITIPPMQADRL
-373 WSPPLRRSA
+373 PPLRD
-382 LPSTAPSRRRALLS
+382 L
-396 PRYWPSRSRGCGAR
+396 
-410 QPINRCGC
+410 
-418 SAATRNSPTP
+418 ATGYP
-428 CRSTCRA
+428 
-435 NHSRC
+435 
-440 MCSTG
+440 
-445 SRFPR
+445 
-450 RWRRAS
+450 
-456 GATASRWSV
+456 V
-465 RRAPRS
+465 R
-471 ARPPACVSTAR
+471 
-482 SRGRAARCPACR
+482 
-494 SKSRSSGVTSASG
+494 
-507 ASGRAI
+507 
-513 SSSPFRRCRRTGSPA
+513 PFKT
-528 ARPRYGLPGAALQNG
+528 
-543 MTAVLSSVTAF
+543 
-554 CSVERPCACV
+554 E
-564 RSKSA
+564 